1 MVTIKEAE
9 AQTGITKQN
18 IRYYE
23 KMGLLQP
30 ERERDSQYRKYSEED
45 IQRLKQIY
53 LFRKLDMPLEKIRQV
68 LNGEIELQEAIQA
81 QKILLEK
88 QQKKLQ
94 AAISFCEH
102 ITEKELMQLDVDK
115 YLNQVETEEKNGHY
129 FADIL
134 HDYKKVVKSE
144 SIRSFSFSPDDFCTT
159 PRQMTEQ
166 LFLYAEK
173 NNLDLVITKE
183 GLSPEFTIDG
193 QEYRAYRTFGRF
205 GMVIHGEM
213 LYPELYMPVEI
224 SEKRYQILRNVSRLI
239 VPIFVFLL
247 IFLPRILLR
256 AGNNLLETIVY
267 FLLLAGMA
275 AYLVYV
281 AILYKNYRG

>member
-45 IQRLKQIY
+45 IRRLKQIF
-53 LFRKLDMPLEKIRQV
+53 LFRKLDMPLEKIRQI
-68 LNGEIELQEAIQA
+68 LNGEIDLQEAIQT

-88 QQKKLQ
+88 QQQKLQ
-94 AAISFCEH
+94 TAISFCGQ

-115 YLNQVETEEKNGHY
+115 YLKQVETEEKNGHG

-134 HDYKKVVKSE
+134 YDYKRVVKSE
-144 SIRSFSFSPDDFCTT
+144 SLRTFSFSPDDFCTT

-173 NNLDLVITKE
+173 NNLHMVITKE
-183 GLSPEFTIDG
+183 GMCPEFTVDG
-193 QEYRAYRTFGRF
+193 REYRAYRTFGRF
-205 GMVIHGEM
+205 GMLIHGE
-213 LYPELYMPVEI
+213 LLHPESYMPERM
-224 SEKRYQILRNVSRLI
+224 SEKRYQILRRVSRLI
-239 VPIFVFLL
+239 IPIFVFQLV
-247 IFLPRILLR
+247 FLPRMFSVVS
-256 AGNNLLETIVY
+256 GNLLETAIY
-267 FLLLAGMA
+267 LLLLLGMA
-275 AYLVYV
+275 GYLVFV
-281 AILYKNYRG
+281 SILYKNYRA

>member
-30 ERERDSQYRKYSEED
+30 ERDQENQYRKYSEED
-45 IQRLKQIY
+45 IRRLKLICM
-53 LFRKLDMPLEKIRQV
+53 FRKLDMPLEEIRQV
-68 LNGEIELQEAIQA
+68 LDEGKELQEA
-81 QKILLEK
+81 LLE
-88 QQKKLQ
+88 QKKRLEEKRKNLE
-94 AAISFCEH
+94 AAISFCGQIQEM
-102 ITEKELMQLDVDK
+102 ELENLDVDV
-115 YLNQVETEEKNGHY
+115 YLQKIEMEEQQGNV

-183 GLSPEFTIDG
+183 GMSPEFTIAG
-193 QEYRAYRTFGRF
+193 REYRAYRTFGRF

-275 AYLVYV
+275 SYLVFA
-281 AILYKNYRG
+281 AIVYKNYRV